1 MRAFRN
7 KVRSGLGAAPLD
19 DPSETTVERSEPPP
33 PGDMD
38 DNSSVSSD
46 DENVANE
53 TAAQKI
59 LRAARN
65 KYIERGITGTIS
77 LTRQRGIVTHSLSC
91 EVSEEDLPEK
101 ADDDM
106 GDLGRMDLK
115 MISMF
120 GTLLNQLEKS
130 AKAWEG
136 HPYAHKTTIGRSSEL
151 GFYLPIFISAGFRME
166 IALEADVSSLV
177 RARQLRK
184 RQRAFRE
191 ALKTVDHAMVA
202 GVMQQGGFPR
212 VIAQKAVISVQ
223 NSSVED
229 ALTWAV
235 SKTPAE
241 IAEFQSVLSCTE
253 EAVEQV
259 ADK

>member
-7 KVRSGLGAAPLD
+7 KVRSGLGATPLD
-19 DPSETTVERSEPPP
+19 DPSETAVETREPPSS
-33 PGDMD
+33 GDID
-38 DNSSVSSD
+38 DSSSVSSD
-46 DENVANE
+46 DENVTNE

-91 EVSEEDLPEK
+91 EVSEEDLPER
-101 ADDDM
+101 ADDDL
-106 GDLGRMDLK
+106 GDLGRMDMK

-120 GTLLNQLEKS
+120 GTLLNQLEKA

-136 HPYAHKTTIGRSSEL
+136 HPYAHKATIGRSSEL
-151 GFYLPIFISAGFRME
+151 GFYLPIFITTGFRIE

-177 RARQLRK
+177 RSRLLRR
-184 RQRAFRE
+184 RQRMFRD
-191 ALKTVDHAMVA
+191 ALKTVNPTMVE
-202 GVMQQGGFPR
+202 GVMQQGGFPL

-229 ALTWAV
+229 ALVWAV

-241 IAEFQSVLSCTE
+241 IAEFQAVLSGAE
-253 EAVEQV
+253 EAVDQASE
-259 ADK
+259 K